1 MNEEV
6 MTVEQAKTDSSETL
20 ISPLGDEQPTPEGQG
35 SGCDGSKISKE
46 EKCSQLDL
54 DFNAELGQLQEEYE
68 EKIAKL
74 AKERDEYLDQL
85 QRRVAEFQ
93 NFKKRSE
100 RLRVERERQANSKHM
115 KNLLPIL
122 DDLQRAGQYVP
133 AEIREK
139 DWVNGMLAIERKLW
153 NVLEQDGLSVIQ
165 IEQGE
170 PFDPNIHDALLSM
183 EHDKF
188 EPGQIIEELQRG
200 YRYHESIL
208 RPARVSVAR

>member
-35 SGCDGSKISKE
+35 SGHDEPIISKE
-46 EKCSQLDL
+46 EKFSQLDL

-74 AKERDEYLDQL
+74 SKERDEYLDQL

-122 DDLQRAGQYVP
+122 DDLQRAAQYVP